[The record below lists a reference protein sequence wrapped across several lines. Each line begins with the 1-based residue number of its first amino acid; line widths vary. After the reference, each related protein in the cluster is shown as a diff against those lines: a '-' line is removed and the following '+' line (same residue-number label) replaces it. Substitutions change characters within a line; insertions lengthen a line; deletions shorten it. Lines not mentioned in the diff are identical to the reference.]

1 MKLFQLIFFIIMYLH
16 CAGCLWFVIV

>member
-1 MKLFQLIFFIIMYLH
+1 MYLH